1 MVGVEAERAELMDA
15 VALNDSPL
23 VGSSA
28 SSICLR
34 RQYGIDL
41 IAAASH
47 DAKNSKR
54 LHQIIFNPGDVLLVQ
69 GPSASISGIFE
80 LLGCLPLSVIVILVA
95 IPLIMWFW
103 PLSSS

>member
-1 MVGVEAERAELMDA
+1 MDA
-15 VALNDSPL
+15 VVLNDSPL
-23 VGSSA
+23 VGGSA

-34 RQYGIDL
+34 RQYAINL
-41 IAAASH
+41 IAVAGH
-47 DAKNSKR
+47 DAKKLKR
-54 LHQIIFNPGDVLLVQ
+54 LHHIIFHPGDVLLVQ

-95 IPLIMWFW
+95 IPVIMWFW